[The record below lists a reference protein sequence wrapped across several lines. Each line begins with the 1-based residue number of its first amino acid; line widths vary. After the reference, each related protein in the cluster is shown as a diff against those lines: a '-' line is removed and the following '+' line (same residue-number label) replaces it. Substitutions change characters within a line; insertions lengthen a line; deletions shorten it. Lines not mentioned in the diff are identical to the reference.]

1 MALLSAVLFGAS
13 TPIAKLLV
21 GTIDPWMLAAL
32 LYLGSGLGL
41 FAIRMARRTRPAP
54 AEAPV
59 AGTGWL
65 WLGGAIVSGGVVGPV
80 LLMTGLSR
88 TSAAS
93 ASQPKSCSRTS
104 SGRRRSSS

>member
-1 MALLSAVLFGAS
+1 MSGPDDHHQGGVPAGVAIALLSATLFGAS

-41 FAIRMARRTRPAP
+41 FVIRMMQRMHSAR

-65 WLGGAIVSGGVVGPV
+65 WFGGAIFSGGVVGPV
-80 LLMTGLSR
+80 LLMTGL
-88 TSAAS
+88 A
-93 ASQPKSCSRTS
+93 
-104 SGRRRSSS
+104 